1 MADAATGDA
10 RILPKVALLVL
21 SMVPLVPTL
30 WAHAAGDLPV
40 YFEAARAWL
49 AGQTPY
55 AEVRFEYPPYA
66 LLAFAP
72 AALVSSTL
80 REFQVA
86 FGLELLL
93 ADVAIRAALLWTARA
108 RRGAWAYAPFL
119 AYSTVAQLQAF
130 WLYKRF
136 DLLPAGL
143 TLAAV
148 LALSGGVGTGAGAAL
163 ITGIGMK
170 VYPVV
175 LVPLGLAHS
184 VRNGSRQRFLA
195 GAALAGAPLAALALI
210 WPLFKAVGF
219 HSARGLQV
227 ESLWASML
235 WLLRDWTGVSWVHAA
250 ASYEVQGGLSPVVL
264 RVALVVWVIGTAAAV
279 LLSLRPVDGPG
290 PGAIAERALLPL
302 LALVSLGPVFSP
314 QYVLWIAT
322 VAALLVEPG
331 RWRIAVAPLAAAVLT
346 RVTYP
351 APGYQTGLSPT
362 LTSALVLR
370 NLLLLGALAWLVL
383 RVRGAVTEAT
393 VRTGA
398 PGQQPP

>member
-1 MADAATGDA
+1 
-10 RILPKVALLVL
+10 
-21 SMVPLVPTL
+21 MVPLVPTL
-30 WAHAAGDLPV
+30 WAHAVGDLPV
-40 YFEAARAWL
+40 YFEATRAWL

-93 ADVAIRAALLWTARA
+93 VDVAIRATLLWTARA

-119 AYSTVAQLQAF
+119 AYAAVAQLQAF

-148 LALSGGVGTGAGAAL
+148 LALSAGAGARAGAAL
-163 ITGIGMK
+163 VAGIGMK
-170 VYPVV
+170 VYP
-175 LVPLGLAHS
+175 LMLLPLGLVHS
-184 VRNGSRQRFLA
+184 ARRGFLRRFIG
-195 GAALAGAPLAALALI
+195 GAALAGAPLAALGLI
-210 WPLFKAVGF
+210 WPLFSAVGF

-227 ESLWASML
+227 ESLWASVL

-250 ASYEVQGGLSPVVL
+250 ASYEVQGGLAPAVL
-264 RVALVVWVIGTAAAV
+264 RVALVMWVIGAAAAV
-279 LLSLRPVDGPG
+279 FLSVRPVDGPG
-290 PGAIAERALLPL
+290 PGAIAEQALLPL

-322 VAALLVEPG
+322 VTALLVEPG
-331 RWRIAVAPLAAAVLT
+331 RWQIAVAPLAAAVLT

-351 APGYQTGLSPT
+351 APGYQSGLSPV
-362 LTSALVLR
+362 LTSVLVLR
-370 NLLLLGALAWLVL
+370 NLLLVGGLGWLMT
-383 RVRGAVTEAT
+383 RGSAT
-393 VRTGA
+393 RTAAAVRTGGT
-398 PGQQPP
+398 GQQPP

>member
-1 MADAATGDA
+1 MADGATGGA
-10 RILPKVALLVL
+10 RTLPKVALLVL

-30 WAHAAGDLPV
+30 WAHAVGDLSV

-80 REFQVA
+80 RQFQVA
-86 FGLELLL
+86 FGLELLVV
-93 ADVAIRAALLWTARA
+93 DVAIRAALLWTARA

-119 AYSTVAQLQAF
+119 AYAAVAQLQAF

-148 LALSGGVGTGAGAAL
+148 LAVSGGMATRAGAAL

-184 VRNGSRQRFLA
+184 GRNGSLRRFLA

-210 WPLFKAVGF
+210 WPLFSAVGF

-227 ESLWASML
+227 ESLWASVL

-250 ASYEVQGGLSPVVL
+250 ASYEVQGGLASAVL

-279 LLSLRPVDGPG
+279 LLSVRPVDGPG

-322 VAALLVEPG
+322 VAALVVEPK
-331 RWRIAVAPLAAAVLT
+331 RWRLAVAPLAAAVLT
-346 RVTYP
+346 RVIYP
-351 APGYQTGLSPT
+351 APGYQTGLSPA

-370 NLLLLGALAWLVL
+370 NLLLVGGLAWLMT
-383 RVRGAVTEAT
+383 RGSAT
-393 VRTGA
+393 RAAAAVRTGA
-398 PGQQPP
+398 TGQQPP